1 MYHSS
6 CLSVV
11 AAKLDMGL
19 MGGCCWVGNV
29 LVLVLSVIPILVLP
43 EVGHGAGK
51 IVQLHEGCLLTAV
64 A

>member
-29 LVLVLSVIPILVLP
+29 LGLVLSVVPLRVLSG
-43 EVGHGAGK
+43 VGHGAGK
-51 IVQLHEGCLLTAV
+51 MVQLHVGCLLTAV